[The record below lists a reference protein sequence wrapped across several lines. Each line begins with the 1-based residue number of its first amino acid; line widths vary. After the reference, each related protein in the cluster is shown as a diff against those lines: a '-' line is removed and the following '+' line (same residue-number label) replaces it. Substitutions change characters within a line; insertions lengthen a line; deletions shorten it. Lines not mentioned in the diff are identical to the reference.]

1 MLVHTFP
8 PSTCPTNGR
17 YKTKACCFTV
27 QVGQRR
33 SSRLLPKPKFS
44 KHFLKNMSHMGG
56 GHRTPSLM
64 GSKQSVYSHS
74 SSAVRTFRSGPKSH
88 KSHKS
93 VQKWYMK
100 PIMKSAIYTDLQRGA
115 WHIAFYI
122 LVSLPLRFLF
132 RVERPRGLREA
143 LSELCLFERSETNVA
158 TRVY

>member
-8 PSTCPTNGR
+8 PSTCHTNGR

-33 SSRLLPKPKFS
+33 SSKLLPKPKFS

-122 LVSLPLRFLF
+122 LVSVPIRFF
-132 RVERPRGLREA
+132 VSSG
-143 LSELCLFERSETNVA
+143 A
-158 TRVY
+158 TARIA